1 MQVTIIS
8 GFVSKI
14 KIPFYYPLHLYR
26 IVTLMFVTDKMK
38 TVTTRIPKKEQKWLE
53 ELEKESGAQR
63 SEVLRRLIEK
73 GLNEWRKKKAL
84 ELLRNHKATVRTA
97 AEIAGVTYIE
107 MLELASEEGID
118 IGYDLKELERDLERI

>member
-1 MQVTIIS
+1 
-8 GFVSKI
+8 
-14 KIPFYYPLHLYR
+14 
-26 IVTLMFVTDKMK
+26 MFVTDKMK
-38 TVTTRIPKKEQKWLE
+38 TVTTRIPVKEQKWLE

-73 GLNEWRKKKAL
+73 GLNKWRKEKAL

-107 MLELASEEGID
+107 MLELVSEEGID
-118 IGYDLKELERDLERI
+118 MGYDLKELERDLERI